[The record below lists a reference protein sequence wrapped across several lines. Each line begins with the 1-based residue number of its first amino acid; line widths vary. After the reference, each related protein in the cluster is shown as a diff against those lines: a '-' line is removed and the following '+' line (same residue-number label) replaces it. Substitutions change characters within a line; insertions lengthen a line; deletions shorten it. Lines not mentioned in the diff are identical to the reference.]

1 MKTSE
6 IRICPICHSK
16 MIIKDLHY
24 TKDET
29 GYILRI
35 ERQYWCGCGYRG
47 EPFTF
52 ANPGMEEKLMQSWLS
67 INNLNLKEK

>member
-1 MKTSE
+1 MKTSD
-6 IRICPICHSK
+6 IRICPICHCK

-29 GYILRI
+29 GYIKQI

-47 EPFTF
+47 EPFTVT
-52 ANPGMEEKLMQSWLS
+52 NESIEEKLMNSWKS
-67 INNLNLKEK
+67 INNYNLKD